1 MRLVLDTNVLIAAFV
16 SRGHCHELL
25 EHAARNHDLF
35 ISEFILLEFREKL
48 TDKLRVAPGLVDAA
62 IELQRARMEIVE
74 PDSLASP
81 VSRDPDDDWIL
92 ATAVAA
98 DADCLVTGD
107 SDLLDL
113 GEYANIPIR
122 SPASFWEF
130 EAGFT
135 TGA

>member
-48 TDKLRVAPGLVDAA
+48 AGKLRVAPSLVDAA

-74 PDSLASP
+74 PESLAAP

-107 SDLLDL
+107 SDLVDL
-113 GEYANIPIR
+113 GEYAGIPIR
-122 SPASFWEF
+122 SPASFWKF
-130 EAGFT
+130 EAEFT
-135 TGA
+135 SRA

>member
-1 MRLVLDTNVLIAAFV
+1 VRLVLDTNVLIAAFV

-25 EHAARNHDLF
+25 EHASRNHDLF

-48 TDKLRVAPGLVDAA
+48 AGKLRVAPGLVDAA
-62 IELQRARMEIVE
+62 VGLQRARMEIVE
-74 PDSLASP
+74 PESLASP

-98 DADCLVTGD
+98 DADCLVTSD

-122 SPASFWEF
+122 SPVSFWEF
-130 EAGFT
+130 EAAFT